1 MKGRT
6 LCIVML
12 GLWVV
17 TLAAA
22 GWMFVKGWT
31 APGSD
36 ERTAIVL
43 APAERDQILAEM
55 RQFLKAIQGVVSGMS
70 DQNPA
75 QAEEAARGVG
85 LHMEADVDPA
95 LILKLP
101 LAFKQMGMSIHR
113 DMDTLA
119 DGIHA
124 GASAGQILGQMAGIM
139 SRCTTCHD
147 FYRFSGQ

>member
-36 ERTAIVL
+36 GRTAIVL

-75 QAEEAARGVG
+75 RQRKRREASVCIWRR
-85 LHMEADVDPA
+85 
-95 LILKLP
+95 
-101 LAFKQMGMSIHR
+101 MSIR
-113 DMDTLA
+113 R
-119 DGIHA
+119 
-124 GASAGQILGQMAGIM
+124 S
-139 SRCTTCHD
+139 
-147 FYRFSGQ
+147 Y

>member
-6 LCIVML
+6 LCIVVL
-12 GLWVV
+12 GVWVA
-17 TLAAA
+17 TLAAV
-22 GWMFVKGWT
+22 GWMFLKGWT
-31 APGSD
+31 TPGSD
-36 ERTAIVL
+36 GRTAIIL
-43 APAERDQILAEM
+43 SAAERDQILAEM
-55 RQFLKAIQGVVSGMS
+55 RQFLKAVQGVVSGLS
-70 DQNPA
+70 RQNPA

-85 LHMEADVDPA
+85 LDMEADVDLA

-113 DMDTLA
+113 DMETLA

-124 GASAGQILGQMAGIM
+124 GASTGQILAQMAGIM

-147 FYRFSGQ
+147 LYRFTGQ